1 MRLFYAIELDEAT
14 RKLLVDV
21 QTALKQK
28 AVRANFSQAGN
39 LHLTLRFMGE
49 VEPGH
54 LEVLKRIQED
64 TAAKFKDFSL
74 ELSSPG
80 AFERGHKSIVWWG
93 LKKNEQLF
101 SLQRALEAEI
111 RANGFTPELKPY
123 SPHVTLAR
131 EFVGDV
137 KNILS
142 SLSPIQHQFHVP
154 VISLMESTRV
164 EGRLTYLSLYRS
176 QLLSD

>member
-14 RKLLVDV
+14 RKLLVDA
-21 QTALKQK
+21 QSALKPK

-49 VEPGH
+49 IEPGH
-54 LEVLKRIQED
+54 LEVLKRIQKI
-64 TAAKFKDFSL
+64 TAAKYKGFSL
-74 ELSSPG
+74 ELSRPG

-93 LKKNEQLF
+93 LKKNELLF
-101 SLQRALEAEI
+101 SLQRALEDEI

-123 SPHVTLAR
+123 SPHITLAR

-137 KNILS
+137 KSILNT
-142 SLSPIQHQFHVP
+142 LTPIQHQFHVSA
-154 VISLMESTRV
+154 ISLMESTRV
-164 EGRLTYLSLYRS
+164 DGRLTYLSLYRT
-176 QLLSD
+176 QLLPE